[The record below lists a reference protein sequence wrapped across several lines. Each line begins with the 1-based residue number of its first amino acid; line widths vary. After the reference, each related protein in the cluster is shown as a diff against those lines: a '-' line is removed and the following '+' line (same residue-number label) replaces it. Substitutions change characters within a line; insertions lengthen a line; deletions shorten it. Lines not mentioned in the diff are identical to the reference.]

1 MEIEPMEDPMKLI
14 DEEKEKLQK
23 AKDEDTWYK
32 VCDEIKDRRNG
43 QFPSYL
49 AREVLQL
56 FQEKLLC
63 QISKKMRATHCLEK
77 VNHL

>member
-1 MEIEPMEDPMKLI
+1 MEIEPMEEPMKLI
-14 DEEKEKLQK
+14 DEEKDKLQK
-23 AKDEDTWYK
+23 VKDEDAWYK

-56 FQEKLLC
+56 FQEKFPAT
-63 QISKKMRATHCLEK
+63 IS
-77 VNHL
+77 